1 MQHPI
6 FSATFAEHHQ
16 TDLRREASQVRLARG
31 SRPGRRYIVLRW
43 RPAAR
48 PAQT

>member
-6 FSATFAEHHQ
+6 FSAALAE
-16 TDLRREASQVRLARG
+16 DRRAELRREASQVRLARG
-31 SRPGRRYIVLRW
+31 SRPGRRSAARRG

-48 PAQT
+48 PAQA

>member
-6 FSATFAEHHQ
+6 FSASLVEHRQ

-31 SRPGRRYIVLRW
+31 SRPGRRSTVRW
-43 RPAAR
+43 WRLAAR
-48 PAQT
+48 PAQA